1 MGEQAGKTT
10 KRYRPNYFYSVL
22 TISLVLYL
30 LGTFCFLVLH
40 ANKLSN
46 YFKENIIVSIEIKDL
61 AKDADRLRL
70 QKILDAEDFVKST
83 EYVSKELAAERL
95 KKNIKEDFIELL
107 GHNPLYNSIDLNI
120 EANYA
125 NVDSINKIEESLLIN
140 NIVKTI
146 HYDKQLIKTIDTKT
160 ESVGFVLLGLSIIL
174 LLITLTLINSTIRL
188 SMYSQRFLI
197 KSMQLVGAT
206 SFFIIKPFI
215 FKSIWNGFVSGV
227 IACLGL
233 VLTINYAHQNLRDL
247 TVLQDFPLQLIILA
261 FVILAGIFISWF
273 STSFAVRKYLKLKL
287 DDLY

>member
-1 MGEQAGKTT
+1 MSEQAGKST
-10 KRYRPNYFYSVL
+10 KRYKPNYFYSVI

-30 LGTFCFLVLH
+30 IGTFAILVIH

-46 YFKENIIVSIEIKDL
+46 YFKENIIVQIELKDL

-70 QKILDAEDFVKST
+70 QKILDAEEYVKST
-83 EYVSKELAAERL
+83 EFVSKDKAAKRL
-95 KKNIKEDFIELL
+95 KETIKEDFIGLL

-120 EANYA
+120 EAKYA
-125 NVDSINKIEESLLIN
+125 NVDSMENIEAKLMNN

-146 HYDKQLIKTIDTKT
+146 HYDKNLIKTIETKT
-160 ESVGFVLLGLSIIL
+160 RSVGMIIIGLSVIL
-174 LLITLTLINSTIRL
+174 LLITLTLINNTIRL

-215 FKSIWNGFVSGV
+215 FKAIMNGFLSG
-227 IACLGL
+227 ILAAGAL
-233 VLTINYAHQNLRDL
+233 VGTLNYAQSNLKDL
-247 TVLQDFPLQLIILA
+247 SVLQDVPLQISTLVGVIILG
-261 FVILAGIFISWF
+261 VFIAWA
-273 STSFAVRKYLKLKL
+273 STAVAVRKYLRMKL